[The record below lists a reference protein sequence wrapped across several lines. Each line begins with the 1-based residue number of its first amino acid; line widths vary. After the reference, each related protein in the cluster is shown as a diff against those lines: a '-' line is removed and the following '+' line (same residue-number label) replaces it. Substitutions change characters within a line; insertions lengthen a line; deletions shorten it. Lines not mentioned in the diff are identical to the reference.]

1 MNGFYAK
8 VRQDAKLGPIF
19 NEVIGDDWDHHL
31 AKMRDFWSSVMLL
44 TGRYKGQPMVAH
56 MRLKMVR
63 PEHFERWLELFRQT
77 AAELCTLEIADLFIA
92 KAEHIARSFQLGMFY
107 RPSPVH
113 RTSMEETR
121 RIWPAPKS

>member
-1 MNGFYAK
+1 
-8 VRQDAKLGPIF
+8 
-19 NEVIGDDWDHHL
+19 
-31 AKMRDFWSSVMLL
+31 MLL
-44 TGRYKGQPMVAH
+44 TGIYKGNPMVAH

-77 AAELCTLEIADLFIA
+77 AAELCTPEVAALFIA

-107 RPSPVH
+107 RPPPDH

-121 RIWPAPKS
+121 RT